1 MRGQTR
7 RFQAG
12 WTLLELWVALFIVGV
27 LLSVAMPG
35 WQQVSARWRQSA
47 SLPAV
52 EAMLQQAR
60 QQALLRNLRLSLCP
74 VVSPGDQQCAPRN
87 QGVDQWLLLD
97 ERDQVLARFGQGHY
111 PVRMTRSRIQMP
123 PPWGQNLGAS
133 VLVCTGFS
141 ARPPIALVVSANG
154 RVRRAANPSNLSCGE

>member
-1 MRGQTR
+1 MPYCAGRS
-7 RFQAG
+7 QAG
-12 WTLLELWVALFIVGV
+12 WTLLELWVALLIIGISV
-27 LLSVAMPG
+27 SVAIPG
-35 WQQVSARWRQSA
+35 WQQMSARWRQSA

-74 VVSPGDQQCAPRN
+74 VVSPGDQQCAARN

-97 ERDQVLARFGQGHY
+97 EQDQLLARFGQGRY
-111 PVRMTRSRIQMP
+111 PVRMTRARIQMP

-133 VLVCTGFS
+133 ILVCTGFA
-141 ARPPIALVVSANG
+141 ARTPVALVVSANG
-154 RVRRAANPSNLSCGE
+154 RVRRAANPRNLSCVE